1 MNNRLTE
8 VALAFRPDLPEELV
22 ARLQKVK
29 ILLVDVDGVLTNGTI
44 YFSDDLQES
53 KGFSTRDGLVL
64 GRVSRYGL
72 LTGAISGRDSAA
84 TRARLTALRFNEI
97 YLGHL
102 SKWPVVE
109 EILAKHGLSPQ
120 DAAYIGDDLIDLP
133 PLSRVGLSVAPG
145 DAHPALQAGVDVV
158 LNNPGGQGCVR
169 EFIELWLWANGKWE
183 EFIRSFEDFAK

>member
-1 MNNRLTE
+1 MNNRLIE

>member
-1 MNNRLTE
+1 LNNRLIE